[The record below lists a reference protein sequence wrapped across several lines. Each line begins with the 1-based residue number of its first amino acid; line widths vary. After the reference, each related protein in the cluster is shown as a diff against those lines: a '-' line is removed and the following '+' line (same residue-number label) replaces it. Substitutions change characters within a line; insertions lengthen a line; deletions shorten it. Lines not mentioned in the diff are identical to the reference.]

1 MARLQELTQLH
12 ALERASGPTPS
23 RMLSGLSGESE
34 GVPRMHP
41 LKSSNPV
48 FKAGS
53 LIHGLR
59 IKKFKMPGMRMPGL
73 RMPRV

>member
-1 MARLQELTQLH
+1 MARLQAISQLR
-12 ALERASGPTPS
+12 ALNHTT
-23 RMLSGLSGESE
+23 GLVSSTSLEGGAD
-34 GVPRMHP
+34 GVPKMHP

-59 IKKFKMPGMRMPGL
+59 LKKLGL
-73 RMPRV
+73 KLPKL